1 MKRLEIVERR
11 ESKLKE
17 DMQSKAQQIQQ
28 MTDQIMVRGGE
39 RGALSPPLAL
49 TTLPFFGG
57 LPSIRV
63 IITQALQDIC
73 VFTAHTH
80 TRLDTHTYSHSLT
93 LLFSLR
99 QILTGD
105 LHS

>member
-1 MKRLEIVERR
+1 VQDGRRTLESQVKRLEIVERR

-17 DMQSKAQQIQQ
+17 DIQSKAQQIQQ

-49 TTLPFFGG
+49 TTMPFFG
-57 LPSIRV
+57 V

-80 TRLDTHTYSHSLT
+80 TRLDTHTYTPSPYYSVCAK
-93 LLFSLR
+93 S
-99 QILTGD
+99 
-105 LHS
+105 